1 MLHEQNEVLDSLS
14 RGTSTKQALSS
25 SFAWN
30 QNESLL
36 GINRSEDTRTA
47 EVPAAI
53 HRRDQQEARQGSGR
67 NSKSTTSLRTK
78 GSRAQGAEPR
88 EPAGHAAENER
99 ERRRYGGDMGP
110 APAVRERSR
119 SRPDTVPSRGPAV
132 TDYPPVLG
140 PGDRGASPGEYSASS
155 PIGHMDLKSK
165 FGRRQQLSGTRAEA
179 QPREL
184 ATQFILPPA
193 ADHGPAAN

>member
-53 HRRDQQEARQGSGR
+53 HRRDQPDSRRGSGR

-78 GSRAQGAEPR
+78 GQRPERAEPR
-88 EPAGHAAENER
+88 EPAGYAVENER
-99 ERRRYGGDMGP
+99 ESRQYGGNIGP
-110 APAVRERSR
+110 APALRERSR

-140 PGDRGASPGEYSASS
+140 PGDRGASP
-155 PIGHMDLKSK
+155 
-165 FGRRQQLSGTRAEA
+165 
-179 QPREL
+179 
-184 ATQFILPPA
+184 
-193 ADHGPAAN
+193 